1 MLAEE
6 ENENGNGGEE
16 QDTEDEGQSMLTD
29 ESDADDNADV
39 AAKQQGNDGQQ
50 EAEANNDDQQIEL
63 VPVLLL
69 EPQPDDDQQQQLA
82 YELADSTEKANNN
95 NKTEAKRSQ
104 PSADEQTESAKL
116 EAAEQTQLDQLLH
129 KMLLNRRAGTEAAGA
144 LNERQLSR
152 LVQFVRQLQT
162 LLMDNVIQRA
172 EEAEQ
177 RLKKA
182 VEAANE
188 EEAADE
194 EQLVA
199 KSEGP
204 VLLLKKDSEQFNN
217 ADMGLANTVHKIVKG
232 GIQRVEGN
240 RVYLRVAK
248 DNLTEEELY
257 KLIAY
262 LDRKI
267 AAPNRLYFDQFLY
280 EDGQLSFRI
289 SRPPSSGTKQ
299 MPHLESASGV
309 AQAVY
314 KRRKDIQVGI
324 VLGLFLL
331 IHAISADSGRS
342 AC

>member
-16 QDTEDEGQSMLTD
+16 QSTEDEGQSMLTD
-29 ESDADDNADV
+29 ESDADDNAND
-39 AAKQQGNDGQQ
+39 AAKQQGDDGQQ

-82 YELADSTEKANNN
+82 YELSDSTEKANN

-177 RLKKA
+177 RLQKA
-182 VEAANE
+182 VETANE
-188 EEAADE
+188 EEAADD
-194 EQLVA
+194 EQLAA

-204 VLLLKKDSEQFNN
+204 VLLLKKDTEQFNN
-217 ADMGLANTVHKIVKG
+217 ADMGLANTIHKIVKG

-289 SRPPSSGTKQ
+289 SRPPSPSTKQ

-324 VLGLFLL
+324 VFGLFF
-331 IHAISADSGRS
+331 
-342 AC
+342 